1 MPGDAPE
8 VSGPLSWGMVV
19 PMRLKRL
26 RRRRGGVIDRRG
38 QRFPIGRG
46 GAGVPIGVGG
56 GAIGVLL
63 LVVIFAFQLCGG
75 GFGIPSPGDLG
86 GAESPAPGQEGP
98 DPEAK
103 LVEFV
108 DAVIDDIQVT
118 WDEDIFGPAGRR
130 YRDTEVVLFT
140 DRIQSGCGGASSATG
155 PFYCPA
161 DGLIYLDLGFFR
173 ELNDRFEAPGDFAQ
187 AYVLAHEV
195 GHHVQTLLGINQEVQ
210 RRSREDPQMA
220 NELSVRLELQADCF
234 AGVWGASAYS
244 RGVLEPGDIEE
255 GIAAA
260 EAVGDDRIQERTQ
273 GRIDPETFTHGTSEQ
288 RVRWFRVGFDSGDP
302 EACDTFDAEI

>member
-1 MPGDAPE
+1 
-8 VSGPLSWGMVV
+8 
-19 PMRLKRL
+19 MRLKRL
-26 RRRRGGVIDRRG
+26 RRRPGGVIDRRG

-46 GAGVPIGVGG
+46 GGAGRSVGVGG

-63 LVVIFAFQLCGG
+63 LVVIFAFQLCGDG

-86 GAESPAPGQEGP
+86 GAEEARSGQEGP
-98 DPEAK
+98 DPDAK
-103 LVEFV
+103 LVELV
-108 DAVIDDIQVT
+108 DAVFDDIQIT
-118 WDEDIFGPAGRR
+118 WEQDIFRPAGRR
-130 YRDTEVVLFT
+130 YEDTGVVLFT
-140 DRIQSGCGGASSATG
+140 DRTQSGCGVASSATG

-161 DGLIYLDLGFFR
+161 DGLVYLDLDFFR
-173 ELNDRFEAPGDFAQ
+173 ELEQRFDAPGDFAQ

-195 GHHVQTLLGINQEVQ
+195 GHHVQTILGINQDVQ
-210 RRSREDPQMA
+210 RRSREDPQIA

-244 RGVLEPGDIEE
+244 RGVLQPGDIEE

-288 RVRWFRVGFDSGDP
+288 RVRWFRVGFDTGDP

>member
-1 MPGDAPE
+1 
-8 VSGPLSWGMVV
+8 MVV

-46 GAGVPIGVGG
+46 GAGARAGVGG

-63 LVVIFAFQLCGG
+63 LVIFFAFQLCGG
-75 GFGIPSPGDLG
+75 DGGFGIPGPGDLG
-86 GAESPAPGQEGP
+86 GAEEAPPGQEGP
-98 DPEAK
+98 DPEAR
-103 LVEFV
+103 LVERV
-108 DAVIDDIQVT
+108 DAVFDDVQVM
-118 WDEDIFGPAGRR
+118 WDQDIFGPAGRR
-130 YRDTEVVLFT
+130 YEDTGLVLFT
-140 DRIQSGCGGASSATG
+140 DRTDSGCGIASSRTG

-161 DGLIYLDLGFFR
+161 DGLVYLDLDFFR
-173 ELNDRFEAPGDFAQ
+173 ELGTRFGAPGDFAQ

-195 GHHVQTLLGINQEVQ
+195 GHHVQTILGINQEVT
-210 RRSREDPQMA
+210 RRSREEPQIA

-244 RGVLEPGDIEE
+244 RGVLQQGDLEE

-273 GRIDPETFTHGTSEQ
+273 GRIQPETFTHGSSEQ
-288 RVRWFRVGFDSGDP
+288 RVRWFRVGFDTGDP

>member
-1 MPGDAPE
+1 
-8 VSGPLSWGMVV
+8 
-19 PMRLKRL
+19 MRLKRL
-26 RRRRGGVIDRRG
+26 RRRPGGVIDRRG
-38 QRFPIGRG
+38 RRFPIGRG
-46 GAGVPIGVGG
+46 GGAGRSVGVGG

-63 LVVIFAFQLCGG
+63 LVVFFAFQLCGDD

-86 GAESPAPGQEGP
+86 GVEEAPSGLSGP
-98 DPEAK
+98 DPDAK

-108 DAVIDDIQVT
+108 DAVFDDIQIT
-118 WDEDIFGPAGRR
+118 WEQDIFGPAGRR
-130 YRDTEVVLFT
+130 YEDTRLVLFT
-140 DRIQSGCGGASSATG
+140 DRTQSGCGVASSATG

-161 DGLIYLDLGFFR
+161 DELVYLDLDFFR
-173 ELNDRFEAPGDFAQ
+173 ELEQRFDAPGDFAQ

-195 GHHVQTLLGINQEVQ
+195 GHHVQTILGINQDVQ
-210 RRSREDPQMA
+210 RRSREDPQIA

-244 RGVLEPGDIEE
+244 RGVLQPGDIEE

-288 RVRWFRVGFDSGDP
+288 RVRWFRVGFDTGDP
-302 EACDTFDAEI
+302 EVCDTFDAEI